1 MRKRS
6 CVVLLWTSSLLLLLV
21 SLLWTS
27 PEMRALAQD
36 SATSEVTP
44 LSTPQ
49 PDAVVYV
56 VLFYSS
62 GCPACRKVITEFLPP
77 VMDRYGEQVRI
88 IPLNTA
94 EPQNSELLLQVAQQ
108 AGLENY
114 GVPFMVIGHQILIGA
129 NQIPQYF
136 EQIVDEYLAAGG
148 VGPLGGPIP
157 TPVKEETP
165 GMTTPTL
172 APTSTPTPTP
182 TPIPQDKTI
191 AMAYFYAAGCHEC
204 DKAAIDLMYLKGK
217 YPQVV
222 IHDFSV
228 DENQPLNACLSRDR
242 GVPRDHWLASPSIF
256 VGEDYLLPDDLT
268 VYNLLALAEKYAATG
283 AKPVWEGY
291 DLDRCR
297 ELVKGEFKAFSA
309 LTVLGAGL
317 VDGLN
322 PCAFATIVFFISY
335 LSFTGRKGREVL
347 LVGVGFALGIFLTY
361 LLVGLG
367 LSKFAETVDELG
379 VAPWLYGIIAALC
392 LILAVL
398 SLRDYLKARRGD
410 VTDMTLR
417 LPVNLRRWIN
427 RVIRK
432 SAQARAFVLIAF
444 LTGIVISLIELACT
458 GQVYLPTIVY
468 VMGDASLRVQA
479 ILYLVLYNLAFILPL
494 VVVFI
499 LAFFGTTSEQLGQFL
514 NKRTAT
520 VKLMTAVVFLILTGW
535 LTYSLVQLVP
545 GLTL

>member
-6 CVVLLWTSSLLLLLV
+6 CVVLVWISSLLLFA
-21 SLLWTS
+21 SLLWAS
-27 PEMRALAQD
+27 LGMGASAQD

-44 LSTPQ
+44 LSTPR

-56 VLFYSS
+56 VLFYSPT
-62 GCPACRKVITEFLPP
+62 CPACHQVITEFLPP
-77 VMDRYGEQVRI
+77 VVDRYGGQVKI

-94 EPQNSELLLQVAQQ
+94 EPQNSELLLEVAQQ
-108 AGLENY
+108 AGLEDY
-114 GVPFMVIGHQILIGA
+114 GVPFMVIGSQILIGA
-129 NQIPQYF
+129 RDIPQHF
-136 EQIVDEYLAAGG
+136 ERIVDEYIAAGG

-157 TPVKEETP
+157 TPVTEGTP
-165 GMTTPTL
+165 GATTPTP
-172 APTSTPTPTP
+172 APTP
-182 TPIPQDKTI
+182 TPIPQGKTI
-191 AMAYFYAAGCHEC
+191 AMAYFYAAGCNEC
-204 DKAAIDLMYLKGK
+204 DKAAIDLTYLKGK

-222 IHDFSV
+222 IQEFNI

-242 GVPRDHWLASPSIF
+242 GVPRERWLASPSLF
-256 VGEDYLLPDDLT
+256 VGDDYLLPEDLT
-268 VYNLLALAEKYAATG
+268 VQNLLALAEKYVATG

-297 ELVKGEFKAFSA
+297 ELVKGEFKAFSV

-322 PCAFATIVFFISY
+322 PCAFATIVFFVSY

-347 LVGVGFALGIFLTY
+347 LVGGSFALGIFLTY

-367 LSKFAETVDELG
+367 LSRVAETVDALG
-379 VAPWLYGIIAALC
+379 LAPWLYGIIAALC
-392 LILAVL
+392 LTLAIL
-398 SLRDYLKARRGD
+398 SLRDYLKARRGE

-417 LPVNLRRWIN
+417 LPMNLRRWIN
-427 RVIRK
+427 RVIRE

-468 VMGDASLRVQA
+468 VMGDANLRVQA
-479 ILYLVLYNLAFILPL
+479 ILYLVLYNLAFIVPL

-520 VKLMTAVVFLILTGW
+520 VKLMTVVVFLILTGW